1 VIARPESWPL
11 RRAPPRAIAVAVAGL
26 AAFLLSWA
34 LLHVGFYERDQVR
47 DTPLYQSYGDRV
59 VDGQVP
65 YRDFAVEYPPGALP
79 TFVVPA
85 LSAGE
90 GDESGFRRAFETLM
104 WIAGAVCLLGV
115 VLTLVSMEAPP
126 ARLLAATGFVAVAP
140 LLLGSVF
147 LSRYDL
153 WPAALTSVG
162 LAFFVSGR
170 ERLGLGALGL
180 ATATK
185 VYPALLAPLAVVY
198 LWRRRG
204 RREALLG
211 AAVFAAAAAAV
222 VVPFAV
228 ISPGGIWDALT
239 RQASRGLQIESLG
252 SAVLLAA
259 HHAAGFEIEMRSS
272 AGSQN
277 LVGTAP
283 DVLATLHSLVQGL
296 AVLGVWVAFARGPV
310 DRERLLRMSAL
321 VVCAFVALGKVAS
334 PQFMIWL
341 IPLVP
346 LVRGLRGLTAS
357 ALLAVACVLTQVWF
371 PFRYWDLALEFDEPA
386 SWLVLVRDLV
396 LLGVLAVLAWPTA
409 KRSVREAD
417 PWKGSGETGRF
428 PQLSPPPTDT
438 GPEPARN

>member
-1 VIARPESWPL
+1 
-11 RRAPPRAIAVAVAGL
+11 VAVAALGV
-26 AAFLLSWA
+26 FLVSWA
-34 LLHVGFYERDQVR
+34 LLHVGFYDRDQVR
-47 DTPLYQSYGDRV
+47 DTPLYQSYGDRIA
-59 VDGQVP
+59 DGEVP

-79 TFVVPA
+79 TFAVPSLVA
-85 LSAGE
+85 EE
-90 GDESGFRRAFETLM
+90 GDQSGFRRSFETIM
-104 WIAGAVCLLGV
+104 WIAGAICLLGV
-115 VLTLVSMEAPP
+115 VLTLVSLNAPP
-126 ARLLAATGFVAVAP
+126 ARLLAATGFVALAP
-140 LLLGSVF
+140 LALGSVF

-153 WPAALTSVG
+153 WPAALTSLA
-162 LAFFVSGR
+162 LAFLVSGR
-170 ERLGLGALGL
+170 ERLGLGVLGL

-211 AAVFAAAAAAV
+211 AAVFAAVAAAV
-222 VVPFAV
+222 ILPFAV
-228 ISPGGIWDALT
+228 TSPGGIWDALT

-259 HHAAGFEIEMRSS
+259 HHAGGLEIEMRSG

-283 DVLATLHSLVQGL
+283 DVLAALHSVVQGL
-296 AVLGVWVAFARGPV
+296 VVLGIWIAFARGPV

-334 PQFMIWL
+334 PQFLIWL

-357 ALLAVACVLTQVWF
+357 ALLAVALVLTQIWF

-396 LLGVLAVLAWPTA
+396 LLAVLAVLAWPA
-409 KRSVREAD
+409 RGAA
-417 PWKGSGETGRF
+417 
-428 PQLSPPPTDT
+428 
-438 GPEPARN
+438 PEPARS

>member
-1 VIARPESWPL
+1 VIARPESWPH
-11 RRAPPRAIAVAVAGL
+11 RRAPPRAIVVAVAGL
-26 AAFLLSWA
+26 AVFLVSWA

-47 DTPLYQSYGDRV
+47 DTPLYQSYGDRIV
-59 VDGQVP
+59 GGDVP

-85 LSAGE
+85 LVAEE

-104 WIAGAVCLLGV
+104 WIAGAICLLGV
-115 VLTLVSMEAPP
+115 VLTLVAVDAPP
-126 ARLLAATGFVAVAP
+126 RRLLAATGFVALAP
-140 LLLGSVF
+140 LALGSVF

-162 LAFFVSGR
+162 LGLFLSGR
-170 ERLGLGALGL
+170 ERLGLGTLGL

-198 LWRRRG
+198 VWRARG
-204 RREALLG
+204 RREALVG
-211 AAVFAAAAAAV
+211 AAVFAAVAAAV
-222 VVPFAV
+222 VLPFAV

-259 HHAAGFEIEMRSS
+259 HHAAGFEIEMRSG

-283 DVLATLHSLVQGL
+283 DVLAALHSLVQGL
-296 AVLGVWVAFARGPV
+296 AVLGVWIAFARGPA

-334 PQFMIWL
+334 PQFLIWL

-346 LVRGLRGLTAS
+346 LVRGRRGLAGS
-357 ALLAVACVLTQVWF
+357 ALLAAACVLTQIWF
-371 PFRYWDLALEFDEPA
+371 PFRYWELALEFDQAA
-386 SWLVLVRDLV
+386 SWLVLARDLV
-396 LLGVLAVLAWPTA
+396 LLGLVAVLAWPA
-409 KRSVREAD
+409 RDE
-417 PWKGSGETGRF
+417 
-428 PQLSPPPTDT
+428 
-438 GPEPARN
+438 GPEPARS

>member
-1 VIARPESWPL
+1 VIARPETWPL
-11 RRAPPRAIAVAVAGL
+11 RRAPPRAIAVAVVALGV
-26 AAFLLSWA
+26 FLVSWA

-47 DTPLYQSYGDRV
+47 DTPLYQSYGDRIV
-59 VDGQVP
+59 EGEVP

-85 LSAGE
+85 LAAGE
-90 GDESGFRRAFETLM
+90 GNESAFRRAFETLM
-104 WIAGAVCLLGV
+104 WIAGAICLLGV
-115 VLTLVSMEAPP
+115 VLTLVSVEARP
-126 ARLLAATGFVAVAP
+126 ARLLAATGFVALAP
-140 LLLGSVF
+140 LALGSVF

-153 WPAALTSVG
+153 WPAALASVG

-170 ERLGLGALGL
+170 ERLGLGVLGL

-185 VYPALLAPLAVVY
+185 VYPALLAPLGIVY

-204 RREALLG
+204 RRQALIG
-211 AAVFAAAAAAV
+211 AAVFAALAAAV
-222 VVPFAV
+222 VLPFAV

-252 SAVLLAA
+252 SAALLAA
-259 HHAAGFEIEMRSS
+259 HHAAGLEIEMRSG

-283 DVLATLHSLVQGL
+283 DVLAALHSIVQGL
-296 AVLGVWVAFARGPV
+296 AVVGVWIAFARGPV

-334 PQFMIWL
+334 PQFLIWL

-357 ALLAVACVLTQVWF
+357 ALLAVALVLTQIWF
-371 PFRYWDLALEFDEPA
+371 PFRYWELALEFDEPA
-386 SWLVLVRDLV
+386 SWLVLARDLV
-396 LLGVLAVLAWPTA
+396 LLAVLAVLAWPART
-409 KRSVREAD
+409 
-417 PWKGSGETGRF
+417 KGE
-428 PQLSPPPTDT
+428 
-438 GPEPARN
+438 EPAPARS